1 MLPAMQQ
8 YGASITEFRHLP
20 GANMDLKPQTPP
32 HPSGDKRF
40 KLLDVAIKRH
50 QFRQDALI
58 ELLHKAQELFGFLD
72 NDVLI
77 YIARSLRAP
86 LSRVYGVATF
96 YNFFKMKPAGEHT
109 CTVCMGTACYVKGA
123 GAILEALE
131 AEHGIK
137 AGETTPDQKLSL
149 VTARCVGACGLAPAI
164 VIDDDLEG
172 KLDAEA
178 TLERVREAASAPVA
192 AGETES

>member
-1 MLPAMQQ
+1 
-8 YGASITEFRHLP
+8 
-20 GANMDLKPQTPP
+20 MDLKPQMPP

-58 ELLHKAQELFGFLD
+58 ELLHKAQELFGFLED
-72 NDVLI
+72 DVLI

-123 GAILEALE
+123 GAILQALE
-131 AEHGIK
+131 EEHGIA
-137 AGETTPDQKLSL
+137 AGETTPDRKLSL
-149 VTARCVGACGLAPAI
+149 VTARCVGACGLAPAV

-172 KLDAEA
+172 KLDPNS
-178 TLERVREAASAPVA
+178 TLERVRDVASRTAAPAEAKS
-192 AGETES
+192 

>member
-1 MLPAMQQ
+1 MNL
-8 YGASITEFRHLP
+8 T
-20 GANMDLKPQTPP
+20 PQTPP

-58 ELLHKAQELFGFLD
+58 ELLHAAQELFGFLD

-77 YIARSLRAP
+77 YIARALRAP

-96 YNFFKMKPAGEHT
+96 YNFFKMRPAGEHT

-123 GAILEALE
+123 GAILQGLE
-131 AEHGIK
+131 EDHGIR
-137 AGETTPDQKLSL
+137 AGETTPDRKLSL
-149 VTARCVGACGLAPAI
+149 VTARCVGACGLAPA
-164 VIDDDLEG
+164 VVLDDELAG
-172 KLDAEA
+172 KQTVAS
-178 TLERVREAASAPVA
+178 TLERVRALKASARTTQEAEP
-192 AGETES
+192 

>member
-1 MLPAMQQ
+1 M
-8 YGASITEFRHLP
+8 GTC
-20 GANMDLKPQTPP
+20 
-32 HPSGDKRF
+32 
-40 KLLDVAIKRH
+40 
-50 QFRQDALI
+50 
-58 ELLHKAQELFGFLD
+58 
-72 NDVLI
+72 
-77 YIARSLRAP
+77 IARSLRAP

-149 VTARCVGACGLAPAI
+149 VTARCVGACGLAPAV
-164 VIDDDLEG
+164 VIDDDLELLVDVACLF
-172 KLDAEA
+172 LDEFPKKISEA
-178 TLERVREAASAPVA
+178 REAVAGKNPAMKDKAIDTTRAAIAIVRIGFRKAIEPVQVKGSIISSLPSRYPDTGVQIDIA
-192 AGETES
+192 DIRYQLCHKNDDH

>member
-1 MLPAMQQ
+1 MN
-8 YGASITEFRHLP
+8 IT
-20 GANMDLKPQTPP
+20 PQTPP

-40 KLLDVAIKRH
+40 KLLDAAIKKH

-58 ELLHKAQELFGFLD
+58 ELLHTAQELFGFLD

-123 GAILEALE
+123 GAILAALE
-131 AEHGIK
+131 EEHGIK
-137 AGETTPDQKLSL
+137 AGETTPDQRLSL
-149 VTARCVGACGLAPAI
+149 VTARCVGACGLAPAV

-172 KLDAEA
+172 KLTAGS
-178 TLERVREAASAPVA
+178 TLERVRAVAGRTVATTEAKP
-192 AGETES
+192 